1 MDERVNELRRVAE
14 TAARAGGEVLRARFG
29 GPLRIERKGE
39 IDLVTDADRASEDAV
54 LGLLRERYPHH
65 AILAEESGSSGQ
77 VRPGGL
83 CWIVDPLDGTTN
95 FAHGLPHFGVSVAV
109 EGPEGLVAGCVYDP
123 MRDELFSAG
132 LGMGASCNG
141 APISVSGQT
150 QLLRSLFCTGFPYD
164 VREHSLAPLGL
175 LSRFLKAG
183 QGVRRLGSAAL
194 DLCYVAAGRYDG
206 YFELNLKP
214 WDVAAGA
221 LIVREAGGHLSSLDG
236 GPFQLSPGHVL
247 ASTPGIAAGM
257 LAEITGFL
265 DEHGGL
271 DAAGHLLGRG
281 D

>member
-77 VRPGGL
+77 VRPEGL

-150 QLLRSLFCTGFPYD
+150 QLLQSLFCTGFPYD

-236 GPFQLSPGHVL
+236 GPFRLSPGHVL
-247 ASTPGIAAGM
+247 ASTPGIAADM

-265 DEHGGL
+265 DAHGGL